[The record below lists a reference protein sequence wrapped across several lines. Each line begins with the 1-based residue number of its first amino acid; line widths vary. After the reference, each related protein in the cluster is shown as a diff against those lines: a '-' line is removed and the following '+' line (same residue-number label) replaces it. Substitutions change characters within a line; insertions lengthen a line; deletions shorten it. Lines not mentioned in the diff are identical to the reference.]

1 MFIIHCFKA
10 GFLVNITILQQGAFL
25 LMREI
30 QEVSWRMEQF
40 VLFPSKEALVFRWQS
55 TALRNFTQ
63 FSTTCTGYAEQLST
77 AKKCSVI

>member
-1 MFIIHCFKA
+1 MIFYFKA
-10 GFLVNITILQQGAFL
+10 GFLVNVTILQQGASL
-25 LMREI
+25 LMKEI

-40 VLFPSKEALVFRWQS
+40 VLFPSKKALVFRWQS

-63 FSTTCTGYAEQLST
+63 FSRTYTGYAEQLST